1 MLIYDLR
8 FADLAQIT
16 MKKQKNMNAGLKSM
30 KNKGIFQFQF
40 TEIKEYG

>member
-1 MLIYDLR
+1 MLCRELLLVGINYNEK
-8 FADLAQIT
+8 T
-16 MKKQKNMNAGLKSM
+16 KNMNAGLKSM